1 MAGTPLKNLHMFK
14 RLCGE
19 NALRNVILVTTMW
32 DEVDEEMGSQREKEL
47 IGKYWKAMI
56 EQKSKVVRYLGTSDS
71 AWDIIDHFLQSSNQ
85 RHAVLLQR
93 EMVDMERQL
102 CETKAG
108 QTLYTA
114 LEIIVNKQQQTLKKI
129 RAQSKEHADEKALN
143 ALRTEYEAL
152 RKQLIITVQE
162 MQTLKLPLGK
172 RLLHIVRSP
181 LDFIRHSEFN
191 YCLAVCI
198 NFDCCED

>member
-1 MAGTPLKNLHMFK
+1 
-14 RLCGE
+14 
-19 NALRNVILVTTMW
+19 
-32 DEVDEEMGSQREKEL
+32 
-47 IGKYWKAMI
+47 
-56 EQKSKVVRYLGTSDS
+56 
-71 AWDIIDHFLQSSNQ
+71 
-85 RHAVLLQR
+85 
-93 EMVDMERQL
+93 MERQL